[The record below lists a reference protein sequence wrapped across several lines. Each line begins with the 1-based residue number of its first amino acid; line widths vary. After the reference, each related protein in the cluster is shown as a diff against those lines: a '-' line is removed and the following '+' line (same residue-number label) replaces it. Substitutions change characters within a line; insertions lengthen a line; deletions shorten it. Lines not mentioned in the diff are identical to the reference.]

1 MVIETRMKN
10 AMATVKPPCQTEIRT
25 KGSTNTEK
33 DTAMVRTAS
42 RTVPNMSASMSKAKS
57 TAKARFGTQTAR
69 DTRVALWK
77 IGEMATGFT
86 TT

>member
-57 TAKARFGTQTAR
+57 TARARFGTQTAP

-77 IGEMATGFT
+77 IGEMAMGFT